1 MPPRAARL
9 RWMAE
14 IGLLAVPGIS
24 LALTV
29 PLMRRRAPGSQDT
42 PADFGLPFELVQFP
56 SRDGVRL
63 GGWWI
68 PVPADPRGTVILCPG
83 QRTSM
88 NDDLIHAVPLYRA
101 RFNVLM
107 FDFRAHGLSDG
118 RLVTFGA
125 LEQRDLRGAL
135 DTLGRERGVTRAGVL
150 GFSMGAGVALLV
162 AAQDERIGAVVVD
175 GAFTRLDRL
184 LSGWGTARGMP
195 RPAAHAMAWA
205 MILAGS
211 ARARC
216 RMDRANPIDT
226 ASQIRAPVLFIHG
239 DADPFVSPDEIEA
252 LAAQVAGRTKLWRVP
267 DAEHRQIYGRHP
279 DAYHERVLAWFEQHL
294 S

>member
-42 PADFGLPFELVQFP
+42 PADFGLPFEPVRFP

-68 PVPADPRGTVILCPG
+68 PAPADPRGTVILCPG

-88 NDDLIHAVPLYRA
+88 NDDLIHAVPLHRA
-101 RFNVLM
+101 EFNVLM

-135 DTLGRERGVTRAGVL
+135 DMLGRERGVTCAGVL

-184 LSGWGTARGMP
+184 LSGWGMARGMP

-205 MILAGS
+205 MIQAGS

-216 RMDRANPIDT
+216 RMDRANPVDT
-226 ASQIRAPVLFIHG
+226 AAQVRAPVLFIHG
-239 DADPFVSPDEIEA
+239 DEDPFVSPDEIEA
-252 LAAQVAGRTKLWRVP
+252 LAAQVAGRAELWRVP
-267 DAEHRQIYGRHP
+267 GAGHRQIYGRYP
-279 DAYHERVLAWFEQHL
+279 DAYHERVVAWFEQHL